1 MKYRIALAGNPNCG
15 KTTLF
20 NELTGSNQYV
30 GNWPGVT
37 VEKKAGKVKYEGCD
51 LEVVDLPGI
60 YSLSPYSIEEVV
72 ARDYILNERPE
83 AVINIVDGTNIER
96 NLYLS
101 LQLMELGTPLI
112 LAVNMMDDVRAKG
125 EDIDC
130 EKLSALFG
138 VPVVPI
144 VARRG
149 EQLDLLLKAVDDVLH
164 KRREAAPKILYDYGT
179 ESALSEILV
188 ILGETVPV
196 EDRRVRFYAAKL
208 LEGDLSVTEFAPLS
222 AEQKKRVEAAAA
234 KYEASSRYGDRETMV
249 ADARYRYITGV
260 TRQAVSKST
269 VAGQMTRSDRID
281 RIVTDRVLALPIFF
295 LVMFLMFAAVFG
307 PLGEGLKGCVE
318 WLINDWFSPL
328 VSGLLTAAEAPQWC
342 FDLLVDA
349 VIGGVGGILTFLPQ
363 IMLLFLFLSIL
374 EDSGYMARGAF
385 IMDRLLRKLGLS
397 GKSFIPLLMGFGC
410 TTPAVMAARTMEN
423 EKDRKLTIML
433 TPFMSCGAKLPIYA
447 LFTGIFFE
455 EHQGLVVFSLYVLGI
470 AVAILCGLLLKNTLF
485 QGDRSAFVMELP
497 PYRMPTL
504 KSTLLHMWDKCKGF
518 LVKAGTV
525 IFSMSILIWLLQNF
539 DFRFH
544 MVADSTQSMFGRIGA
559 AIAPVFAPLGFGTW
573 QAAVSL
579 LTGLVAK
586 EAVVT
591 SMTALYGAG
600 DPAALGMVLQNVF
613 TPLSAYSFLVF
624 TLLYMPCV
632 AAFASMKRE
641 MNSWKWALGSV
652 LGQTCVAYGAAL
664 LVYQVGS
671 LLMR

>member
-1 MKYRIALAGNPNCG
+1 
-15 KTTLF
+15 
-20 NELTGSNQYV
+20 
-30 GNWPGVT
+30 
-37 VEKKAGKVKYEGCD
+37 
-51 LEVVDLPGI
+51 
-60 YSLSPYSIEEVV
+60 
-72 ARDYILNERPE
+72 
-83 AVINIVDGTNIER
+83 
-96 NLYLS
+96 
-101 LQLMELGTPLI
+101 
-112 LAVNMMDDVRAKG
+112 
-125 EDIDC
+125 
-130 EKLSALFG
+130 
-138 VPVVPI
+138 
-144 VARRG
+144 
-149 EQLDLLLKAVDDVLH
+149 
-164 KRREAAPKILYDYGT
+164 
-179 ESALSEILV
+179 
-188 ILGETVPV
+188 
-196 EDRRVRFYAAKL
+196 
-208 LEGDLSVTEFAPLS
+208 
-222 AEQKKRVEAAAA
+222 
-234 KYEASSRYGDRETMV
+234 
-249 ADARYRYITGV
+249 
-260 TRQAVSKST
+260 
-269 VAGQMTRSDRID
+269 MTRSDRID

-295 LVMFLMFAAVFG
+295 MVMFLMFAAVFG

-318 WLINDWFSPL
+318 WLVGDCISPF
-328 VSGLLTAAEAPQWC
+328 VAGLLTAAQAPRWC
-342 FDLLVDA
+342 FSLLVDA

-423 EKDRKLTIML
+423 EQDRRLTIML

-447 LFTGIFFE
+447 LFAGIFFE
-455 EHQGLVVFSLYVLGI
+455 EHQGLVVFSLYILGMVV
-470 AVAILCGLLLKNTLF
+470 AVLCGLLLKNTLF
-485 QGDRSAFVMELP
+485 KGERSAFVMELP

-539 DFRFH
+539 NFRLQ
-544 MVADSTQSMFGRIGA
+544 MVSDSTQSIFGQIGA
-559 AIAPVFAPLGFGTW
+559 LIAPVFKPLGFGSW

-591 SMTALYGAG
+591 SMAVLYGGG
-600 DPAALGMVLQNVF
+600 DPSALKAVLGNVF

-652 LGQTCVAYGAAL
+652 IGQTCVAYMAAL
-664 LVYQVGS
+664 LVYQIGR
-671 LLMR
+671 LMQIGRAHV